1 MFCKKCGAEI
11 GSDFLCPSCGFQNV
25 LSQEAEIE
33 LPTEDVNNLV
43 NRSTLSTVKRSTVII
58 RNKLWAIFSAA
69 MFVLA
74 FIPLYKGYDKMTN
87 YYSSDTYYSLNRN
100 AYVGG
105 DAYNYIINAGYA
117 TAFFVLAVGLA
128 LLGVGF
134 LIVYYISGRE
144 E

>member
-11 GSDFLCPSCGFQNV
+11 GPDFLCPSCGFQNV
-25 LSQEAEIE
+25 ISQEADIE
-33 LPTEDVNNLV
+33 LQTSQICINVDEGTSSN
-43 NRSTLSTVKRSTVII
+43 VKRPTVII
-58 RNKLWAIFSAA
+58 RNKLWAVLSAV
-69 MFVLA
+69 MFIISI
-74 FIPLYKGYDKMTN
+74 IPFYKGYDKMTN
-87 YYSSDTYYSLNRN
+87 YYSSDTFYSLNRN

-117 TAFFVLAVGLA
+117 TAFFVLSVGFA
-128 LLGVGF
+128 LLGIGF